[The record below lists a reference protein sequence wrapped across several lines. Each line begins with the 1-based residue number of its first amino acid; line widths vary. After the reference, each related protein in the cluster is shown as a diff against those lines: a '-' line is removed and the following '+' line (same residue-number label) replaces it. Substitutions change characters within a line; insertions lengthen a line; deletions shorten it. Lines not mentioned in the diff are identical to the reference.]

1 MPESSIF
8 NQLTGIVGGENASRD
23 PETLESSAVDGV
35 VPKIILFP
43 ENIEQISEI
52 MKAASQAG
60 VSVVPAGSGTKLG
73 IGNKPLGADVILS
86 TKKLNRVIEHE
97 SADLVATAECGITL
111 ADLQSHL
118 RGKNQFLPVDPPHVR
133 SGATL
138 GGIIAANDSGPLR
151 LRYGTSREL
160 MIGMKVVRADGRI
173 FKGGSKVVKNVAGY
187 DMPKLFVG
195 SLGTLGII
203 AEATF
208 RLYPVPESSGTYIA
222 SFESLDEAHDT
233 VRSLIDSN
241 LVINAI
247 EHLNPTLAGSI
258 TEGLA
263 PGPDRE
269 RYTLALRLMNVTRAV
284 EDQMKT
290 VMDVSLGSGGKGLII
305 EPQHEEAFWEELREF
320 PWRPPAAEGA
330 VLKAGVLI
338 SDVPRVFLLLDGLSD
353 KYGVST
359 RASARAAN
367 GVVIISIDGDR
378 ESVINS
384 VKELREFSESA
395 GGSLT
400 VREASP
406 DIKPALDA
414 WGGMGSSRGLMK
426 RIKTAFDPGNILNP
440 GRLF

>member
-8 NQLTGIVGGENASRD
+8 NQLAGIVGGENASQD

-35 VPKIILFP
+35 IPKIVLFP
-43 ENIEQISEI
+43 DSIEQMSEI
-52 MKAASQAG
+52 MKAASRGGA
-60 VSVVPAGSGTKLG
+60 SVVPRGSGTKRG
-73 IGNKPLGADVILS
+73 IGNKPHGADIVLS
-86 TKKLNRVIEHE
+86 TGRLNRLIEHE
-97 SADLVATAECGITL
+97 SADLVATTECGITL
-111 ADLQSHL
+111 SELQSHL
-118 RGKNQFLPVDPPHVR
+118 GRKNQFLPVDPPHVR
-133 SGATL
+133 GGATV

-160 MIGMKVVRADGRI
+160 LIGMKVVRADGSI

-208 RLYPVPESSGTYIA
+208 RLYPVPESSGTYFA
-222 SFESLDEAHDT
+222 CFESLDEAHGA
-233 VRSLIDSN
+233 VRSLIDSA

-247 EHLNPTLAGSI
+247 EHMNPGLAGSI
-258 TEGLA
+258 AERLGL
-263 PGPDRE
+263 GSDCK
-269 RYTLALRLMNVTRAV
+269 RYSLAVRIMNVSRAV
-284 EDQMKT
+284 EDQLKT
-290 VMDVSLGSGGKGLII
+290 VTDVSRRNGGKGLII
-305 EPQHEEAFWEELREF
+305 GAENEEAFWDEVREF
-320 PWRPPAAEGA
+320 PWRSSEPAGA
-330 VLKAGVLI
+330 VLKTGVLI

-353 KYGVST
+353 KYGV
-359 RASARAAN
+359 RARATARAAN
-367 GVVIISIDGDR
+367 GVVIISIDGDK

-395 GGSLT
+395 GGSLV

-406 DIKPALDA
+406 DIKPALDV
-414 WGGMGSSRGLMK
+414 WGGMGSSLGLMK
-426 RIKTAFDPGNILNP
+426 RIKSAFDPGNILNP

>member
-8 NQLTGIVGGENASRD
+8 NQLTGIVGGENASQD
-23 PETLESSAVDGV
+23 PQTLESSAVDGV
-35 VPKIILFP
+35 IPKIVLFP
-43 ENIEQISEI
+43 DSIEQISEI
-52 MKAASQAG
+52 MKAASCAG
-60 VSVVPAGSGTKLG
+60 ASVVPTGSGTKRG
-73 IGNKPLGADVILS
+73 IGNKPLGADILIS
-86 TKKLNRVIEHE
+86 TRRLNRLIEHE

-111 ADLQSHL
+111 TGLQSHL
-118 RGKNQFLPVDPPHVR
+118 RRKNQFLPVDPPHVQG
-133 SGATL
+133 GATV

-160 MIGMKVVRADGRI
+160 LIGMKVVRADGSI

-208 RLYPVPESSGTYIA
+208 RLYPVPESSGTYFA

-233 VRSLIDSN
+233 VRSLINSA

-247 EHLNPTLAGSI
+247 EHMNPGLAGSI
-258 TEGLA
+258 TERLGL
-263 PGPDRE
+263 GPDRK
-269 RYTLALRLMNVTRAV
+269 RYSLAVRIMNVSRAV
-284 EDQMKT
+284 EDQVKT
-290 VMDVSLGSGGKGLII
+290 VTDVSRRNGGKGLII
-305 EPQHEEAFWEELREF
+305 GAENEEAFWDEVREF
-320 PWRPPAAEGA
+320 PWRSPASPSA

-359 RASARAAN
+359 HATARAAN
-367 GVVIISIDGDR
+367 GVVIISIDGDKD
-378 ESVINS
+378 SVINS

-395 GGSLT
+395 GGSLV

-406 DIKPALDA
+406 DIKPALDV
-414 WGGMGSSRGLMK
+414 WGGMGSSLGLMK
-426 RIKTAFDPGNILNP
+426 RIKSAFDPGNILNP